1 MSIKIS
7 LIKSS
12 STSVLS
18 VCLSLKFLI
27 TLGLRI
33 LRKNTTSI
41 KLLQLQRK
49 LIIKKLK
56 RKRLS
61 KPLKLKLWP
70 RQLKNKDLLNKKQLK
85 KRQKDKRKSRNS
97 KESRSYFFKNKSSL
111 KSKKERDAR
120 KKNKIDSGE
129 KERNNNVNELLPQR
143 LWLQQLQLRLPKKT

>member
-70 RQLKNKDLLNKKQLK
+70 RQLK

-129 KERNNNVNELLPQR
+129 KERKKNVNELLPQR

>member
-12 STSVLS
+12 STSVPS

-129 KERNNNVNELLPQR
+129 KERKKNVNELLPQR